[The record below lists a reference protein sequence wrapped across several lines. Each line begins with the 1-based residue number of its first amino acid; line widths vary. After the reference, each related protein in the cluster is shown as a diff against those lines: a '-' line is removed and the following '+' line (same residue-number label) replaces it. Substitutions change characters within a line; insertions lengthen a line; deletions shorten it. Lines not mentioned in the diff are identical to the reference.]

1 MHSKCLMKVSFIM
14 VFTSSGKHELFS
26 FQKFDEICSI
36 NGPQYTESQNWEE
49 LRVVLVIK
57 SQDLRPGRKIRNLH
71 GPVLFKM
78 RFFSGEALGRPN
90 QINFYLFYIVG
101 FSGNKNLLFFGK
113 TTNLV

>member
-71 GPVLFKM
+71 GPGVIQNEVLF
-78 RFFSGEALGRPN
+78 RGSTGEAK
-90 QINFYLFYIVG
+90 
-101 FSGNKNLLFFGK
+101 SD
-113 TTNLV
+113 